1 MAPSPCW
8 LRRMLGYDVVEGD
21 LGWFGHCWESG
32 NLKQPLVSACDGCC
46 WGATGA
52 ESAKSGTQFPLA
64 SLPPPFYFLFSLC
77 LYLDHRLKHTNG
89 SLREVHKKNP
99 VSGLR
104 KVKRLFCSLQ
114 KVKAHDQL
122 SDAARLFALFSVLS
136 FLSSCIPL
144 LGLWRRRPSVAIGYT
159 SISVVRRSQGCLCIM
174 STVDL
179 QHVFNC
185 MNTCARVMPIIL
197 YDGSIFKSVG

>member
-8 LRRMLGYDVVEGD
+8 VRGVLGYDVVGGG
-21 LGWFGHCWESG
+21 LGWFRHCWESG
-32 NLKQPLVSACDGCC
+32 NLKQPLVSACDRCC
-46 WGATGA
+46 WGAIGA
-52 ESAKSGTQFPLA
+52 ESAKSAIQFPLA
-64 SLPPPFYFLFSLC
+64 FLPLPFIFSLAFVSTWTTD
-77 LYLDHRLKHTNG
+77 LNILMEAWEEYT
-89 SLREVHKKNP
+89 KKT

-114 KVKAHDQL
+114 KVKAHDQI
-122 SDAARLFALFSVLS
+122 SDAARLSVLFSVLS
-136 FLSSCIPL
+136 FPSSCIPL
-144 LGLWRRRPSVAIGYT
+144 LGLWRRRPSIPISYT

-179 QHVFNC
+179 QRVFNC
-185 MNTCARVMPIIL
+185 IQTCVCVMPIIL